1 MRGVF
6 GIARMRPGQEEV
18 MRSVL
23 EGRDTL
29 AVMPTG
35 AGKSLCYQLPGLHLP
50 GTTVVVSPLISL
62 MKDQVDKLGDAG
74 LEASQ
79 LNSSLTAGERRES
92 LGQIERDESDF
103 VFTTPER
110 FTDPAFLE
118 TLAKN
123 RIDFV
128 VVDEAHCISEWGHD
142 FRPAYLA
149 LGEAVRALGS
159 PPVLALTATAT
170 SEVMLDIAKH
180 LNLRDARV
188 ITTGIYRPNLR
199 YEVARVTNESEKREN
214 LVRLMRET
222 GGTGIIYAATVKAVE
237 ALAEFFTGSEFEV
250 AKYHGKLPAR
260 ERKSNQDRFM
270 AGGLKA
276 MIATNAF
283 GMGIDKPDI
292 RFVAHYQMPG
302 SIEAYYQESGRAGRD
317 GEAARCVLLFQLED
331 RRTQQFFLGGSH
343 PKFDD
348 VLAVYNALLALRAHE
363 SPAELG
369 AVREGAAAVAESK
382 VRVVLSL
389 LKELRLVRELRGARF
404 RLARAEVGRA
414 ELERAARRC
423 EELGERDREKLERM
437 MLYGQSA
444 ACRWRLLH
452 DYFDAPFGQGRCGN
466 CDNCLHP
473 LEEQLGLNSAHKT
486 GMTVGAGLVPARV
499 PPKQDGQGPA
509 PPLHDDTRRG
519 VLSGTPSDKKTG
531 RELPQPPPTVAS
543 RRRAVKEE
551 EAIEFSAGDRVSVP
565 AHGEGRVKAVE
576 GDKLTIVFPDGE
588 TRMFK
593 PEFVE
598 PRAGKG
604 RTRRAG
610 G

>member
-1 MRGVF
+1 LRTRAGFGGEIFVALVLARELIGGSRGEPGMGVTRELPKLRRKMRGVF

-74 LEASQ
+74 LEAAQ
-79 LNSSLTAGERRES
+79 LNSALTAGERRES

-110 FTDPAFLE
+110 FVDPAFLE
-118 TLAKN
+118 TLGKN

-149 LGEAVRALGS
+149 LGEAVRTLGS

-170 SEVMLDIAKH
+170 NEVMLDIAKH
-180 LNLRDARV
+180 LNLRNARV

-199 YEVARVTNESEKREN
+199 YEVERVTNELEKREA

-222 GGTGIIYAATVKAVE
+222 EGTGIVYAATVKAVE
-237 ALAEFFTGSEFEV
+237 ALAEFFAGSEFEV

-260 ERKSNQDRFM
+260 ERKENQERFM

-292 RFVAHYQMPG
+292 RFVAHYQLPG
-302 SIEAYYQESGRAGRD
+302 SLEAYYQESGRAGRD

-363 SPAELG
+363 SPAELS
-369 AVREGAAAVAESK
+369 AVQEGASTVAESK

-389 LKELRLVRELRGARF
+389 LKELKLVRGLRGVRF
-404 RLARAEVGRA
+404 RLSREEVSGA
-414 ELERAARRC
+414 ELEEAARRC
-423 EELGERDREKLERM
+423 EELSERDREKLERV

-452 DYFDAPFGQGRCGN
+452 EYFDAPFEAARCGN

-473 LEEQLGLNSAHKT
+473 LDEQLGLSEKNGEPES
-486 GMTVGAGLVPARV
+486 PR
-499 PPKQDGQGPA
+499 
-509 PPLHDDTRRG
+509 
-519 VLSGTPSDKKTG
+519 
-531 RELPQPPPTVAS
+531 PTAAAAAQAAVAK
-543 RRRAVKEE
+543 AE
-551 EAIEFSAGDRVSVP
+551 EAREFSEGDRVSVP
-565 AHGEGRVKAVE
+565 AHGEGRVKAVD
-576 GDKLTIVFPDGE
+576 GDKLTIVFPGGE
-588 TRMFK
+588 ARMFK
-593 PEFVE
+593 SEFVE

-604 RTRRAG
+604 RARRTRG
-610 G
+610 